1 MRRGFRR
8 AFGPSPRHRGPYRPF
23 YPAVSAAAPVGEG
36 ENLRGEEGGVFRPV
50 DRDGR
55 DRDARRHLHR
65 RQQGVQ
71 PVEGR
76 GFHRDADDRQDG
88 VGGEHP
94 REMRGLARGGD
105 NDAEAVLRRPRGEC
119 RRLFRGPVGAHH
131 MCLHRDA
138 ERFQGVDGFPHDR
151 KVAVTAH
158 DDRHFFGILRH
169 CIRPFFTVRHGKKQA
184 AARPRHSPLI
194 LHVSPH
200 PCPRRDGFRASSH
213 KPDACRRP
221 PYTSCFHCIAKPRKL
236 QGVFPLPAKF
246 VELEGESEA
255 DTGDFVYFAD
265 LCRLPKKFRIFSL
278 GFTPSIVYNV
288 V

>member
-1 MRRGFRR
+1 M
-8 AFGPSPRHRGPYRPF
+8 
-23 YPAVSAAAPVGEG
+23 
-36 ENLRGEEGGVFRPV
+36 
-50 DRDGR
+50 
-55 DRDARRHLHR
+55 
-65 RQQGVQ
+65 
-71 PVEGR
+71 
-76 GFHRDADDRQDG
+76 
-88 VGGEHP
+88 GGEHP